1 MAAKRTKR
9 AVRNAK
15 PTMPNCKPTGGRRMP
30 KKSTEDDFNWGRMPH
45 PWFKQAYDIAKR
57 NESFTAVKVKSEEF
71 DQWFKWFRNE
81 LGFVPQFMLH
91 GKMRAN
97 LS

>member
-1 MAAKRTKR
+1 
-9 AVRNAK
+9 
-15 PTMPNCKPTGGRRMP
+15 MP

-97 LS
+97 LSKKDDQDDYAVTLPDRWPPKRQIGK